1 MKKWIFLLFFAA
13 PTLFGTTASIAN
25 ELPPL
30 PGKDATSPHKLFIS
44 SESYQSDSF
53 DVWNIDG
60 GYSYELFDS
69 VDLYVGARV
78 NNSPVQNQSGF
89 LSGVSYHL
97 NDRVTVKSTLR
108 SFKGDSTEGRRDEDT
123 SLAAELS
130 SRVKITDK
138 LDIHATLDYQDWQQG
153 FEVGLG
159 FRF

>member
-1 MKKWIFLLFFAA
+1 MKKWIFLLFFAVPGISLA
-13 PTLFGTTASIAN
+13 T

-30 PGKDATSPHKLFIS
+30 PGKNTTSPHKLFIS

-89 LSGVSYHL
+89 LSGVSYHF

-108 SFKGDSTEGRRDEDT
+108 SFKGETTEGIREEDNG
-123 SLAAELS
+123 LAAEVS

>member
-1 MKKWIFLLFFAA
+1 MKKWLFLLLFLVSGVSFANDL
-13 PTLFGTTASIAN
+13 PT
-25 ELPPL
+25 L
-30 PGKDATSPHKLFIS
+30 PGKTSTSPHKLFIS
-44 SESYQSDSF
+44 SESYQTDNF

-60 GYSYELFDS
+60 GYAYELFDS

-78 NNSPVQNQSGF
+78 NNSPTQNQSGF
-89 LSGVSYHL
+89 LSGISYHF
-97 NDRVTVKSTLR
+97 NDRVTVKSTVR
-108 SFKGDSTEGRRDEDT
+108 SYKSENSNGIQTEDS

-130 SRVKITDK
+130 SRVKITEK

>member
-1 MKKWIFLLFFAA
+1 MVDMKKWLFLLLFSVSGVSFANDL
-13 PTLFGTTASIAN
+13 PT
-25 ELPPL
+25 L
-30 PGKDATSPHKLFIS
+30 PGKTSTSPHKLFIS
-44 SESYQSDSF
+44 SESYQTDSF

-60 GYSYELFDS
+60 GYAYELFDS

-78 NNSPVQNQSGF
+78 NNSPTQNQSGF
-89 LSGVSYHL
+89 LSGISYHF
-97 NDRVTVKSTLR
+97 NDRVTVKSTVR
-108 SFKGDSTEGRRDEDT
+108 SYKSENSNGIQTEDS

>member
-1 MKKWIFLLFFAA
+1 MKKWIFLFTLAMPGISLAA
-13 PTLFGTTASIAN
+13 

-30 PGKDATSPHKLFIS
+30 PGKTAASPHKLFIS
-44 SESYQSDSF
+44 SENYQAESF
-53 DVWNIDG
+53 DVWSIDG

-89 LSGVSYHL
+89 LSGVSYHF

-108 SFKGDSTEGRRDEDT
+108 SVKGDSAESIRDEDNGG
-123 SLAAELS
+123 LAAEVS
-130 SRVKITDK
+130 SRVKITDS

>member
-1 MKKWIFLLFFAA
+1 MKKWFFLLLFVVPGISFA
-13 PTLFGTTASIAN
+13 T

-30 PGKDATSPHKLFIS
+30 PGKAITSPHKLFIS

-89 LSGVSYHL
+89 LSGVSYHF

-108 SFKGDSTEGRRDEDT
+108 SFKGEVTEGVREEDNG
-123 SLAAELS
+123 LAAEVS

>member
-1 MKKWIFLLFFAA
+1 MKKWLFLLLFLVSGVSFA
-13 PTLFGTTASIAN
+13 N
-25 ELPPL
+25 DLPPL
-30 PGKDATSPHKLFIS
+30 RGKTSTSPHKLFIS
-44 SESYQSDSF
+44 SESYQTDSF

-60 GYSYELFDS
+60 GYAYELFDS

-78 NNSPVQNQSGF
+78 NNSPTQNQSGF
-89 LSGVSYHL
+89 LSGISYHF
-97 NDRVTVKSTLR
+97 NDRVTVKSTVR
-108 SFKGDSTEGRRDEDT
+108 SYKSENSNGIQTEDS

>member
-1 MKKWIFLLFFAA
+1 MKKWLFLLSFAVPGVSFAA
-13 PTLFGTTASIAN
+13 
-25 ELPPL
+25 ELPSL
-30 PGKDATSPHKLFIS
+30 PGQSISSPHKLFIS
-44 SESYQSDSF
+44 SESYQTDSF

-60 GYSYELFDS
+60 GYSYEIYDS

-89 LSGVSYHL
+89 LSGVSYHF

-108 SFKGDSTEGRRDEDT
+108 SFKGETAEGAREDEKG
-123 SLAAELS
+123 LAAEVS

>member
-1 MKKWIFLLFFAA
+1 MKKWLFLLLFLVSGVSFA
-13 PTLFGTTASIAN
+13 N
-25 ELPPL
+25 DLPPL
-30 PGKDATSPHKLFIS
+30 LGKTSTSPHKLFIS
-44 SESYQSDSF
+44 SESYQTDSF

-60 GYSYELFDS
+60 GYAYELFDS

-78 NNSPVQNQSGF
+78 NNSPTQNQSGF
-89 LSGVSYHL
+89 LSGISYHF
-97 NDRVTVKSTLR
+97 NDRVTVKSTVR
-108 SFKGDSTEGRRDEDT
+108 SYKSENSNGIQTEDS

>member
-1 MKKWIFLLFFAA
+1 MVDMKKWLFLLLFSVSGVSFA
-13 PTLFGTTASIAN
+13 N
-25 ELPPL
+25 DLPPL
-30 PGKDATSPHKLFIS
+30 PGKTSTSPHKLFIS
-44 SESYQSDSF
+44 SESYQTDSF

-60 GYSYELFDS
+60 GYAYELFDS

-78 NNSPVQNQSGF
+78 NNSPTQNQSGF
-89 LSGVSYHL
+89 LSGISYHF
-97 NDRVTVKSTLR
+97 NDRVTVKSTVR
-108 SFKGDSTEGRRDEDT
+108 SYKSENSNGIQTEDSN
-123 SLAAELS
+123 LAAELS